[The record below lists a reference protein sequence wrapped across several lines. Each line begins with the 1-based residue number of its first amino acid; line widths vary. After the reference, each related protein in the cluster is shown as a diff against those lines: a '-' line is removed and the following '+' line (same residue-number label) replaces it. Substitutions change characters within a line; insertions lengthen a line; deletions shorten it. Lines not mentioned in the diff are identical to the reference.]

1 MIFVT
6 LGSQKF
12 QFDRLL
18 KKLDEL
24 VEEGVIREEITAQI
38 GASTYLPKHFPYVRF
53 IEPGGICRSHLP
65 VRYRDYPWGNRR
77 DYRGGQKGKKG
88 HRPAKT
94 GKVRGACGRPSAPA
108 FAAV

>member
-24 VEEGVIREEITAQI
+24 VEDGVIREEITAQI
-38 GASTYLPKHFPYVRF
+38 GASTYLPKHFPYVRLWTGRNLPKSP
-53 IEPGGICRSHLP
+53 PGAIS
-65 VRYRDYPWGNRR
+65 
-77 DYRGGQKGKKG
+77 
-88 HRPAKT
+88 
-94 GKVRGACGRPSAPA
+94 
-108 FAAV
+108 